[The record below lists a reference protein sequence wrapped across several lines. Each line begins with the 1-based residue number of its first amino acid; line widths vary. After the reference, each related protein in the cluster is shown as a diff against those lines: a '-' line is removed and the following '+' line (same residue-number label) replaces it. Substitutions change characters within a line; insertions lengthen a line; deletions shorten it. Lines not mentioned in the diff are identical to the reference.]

1 MKNGA
6 KQQTSTKGSE
16 LIGQIILNRYAVR
29 KWLGGGSFGDVY
41 QVEDMKTQQIM
52 ALKFEN
58 GTATN
63 PQLPTEYKFYKML
76 QGMNGIPN
84 VTELFE
90 YNKNRVLGMDELGPS
105 LESLFKRCQKRFS
118 LKTVLM
124 IADQL
129 LRIIEYV
136 HNSGILHRDIKPQ
149 NFLIGRGPTARH
161 IFMVDFGV
169 STQYVDPRTGE
180 HMMYTNNNGL
190 VGTAH
195 YVSVNTH
202 LGDQQ
207 SRRDDLESIA
217 YVLIRF
223 LKGSLPWQ
231 GFKYKTIEER
241 NEKIT
246 QLKIQTTPEM
256 LCAGLPK
263 EFKVFIEL
271 VKRLRYDDTPKY
283 HWYRNLFMSLFIKK
297 GYTYDGLFDWDENAA
312 IHRPAPAD
320 FLIKAAGKYQRSNE
334 RQIRRR
340 KENIMYP
347 DGGRN
352 IFMFGWRNT

>member
-1 MKNGA
+1 MKTA
-6 KQQTSTKGSE
+6 KPDN
-16 LIGQIILNRYAVR
+16 LIGQVIVNRYRIR
-29 KWLGGGSFGDVY
+29 KRLGSGSFGDVY
-41 QVEDMKTQQIM
+41 QAEDIKSQQIV

-63 PQLPTEYKFYKML
+63 PQLPTEYKFYKTL

-84 VTELFE
+84 VYDLFE
-90 YNKNRVLGMDELGPS
+90 YNKNRVLAMDEMGQS
-105 LESLFKRCQKRFS
+105 LESLFKRCGKKFN

-136 HNSGILHRDIKPQ
+136 HSCGILHRDIKPQ
-149 NFLIGRGPTARH
+149 NFLIGRGVHSKH
-161 IFMVDFGV
+161 IFMIDFGV
-169 STQYVDPRTGE
+169 STHFIDPRTGE

-231 GFKYKTIEER
+231 GVKVKSVEER

-246 QLKIQTTPEM
+246 QMIIQTTTDM
-256 LCAGLPK
+256 LCSGLPK
-263 EFKVFIEL
+263 EFKVFIDL
-271 VKRLRYDDTPKY
+271 VKRLRYDDMPKY
-283 HWYRNLFMSLFIKK
+283 HYYRNLFTSLFIKK
-297 GYTYDGLFDWDENAA
+297 NFVYDGVFDWDEEAA
-312 IHRPAPAD
+312 IHRPLPST
-320 FLIKAAGKYQRSNE
+320 FLIRSAGKYARNNE
-334 RQIRRR
+334 RQIRDR
-340 KENIMYP
+340 KEHVEYP
-347 DGGRN
+347 EGRN
-352 IFMFGWRNT
+352 IFLFGWRNS

>member
-1 MKNGA
+1 MKAGKIDN
-6 KQQTSTKGSE
+6 
-16 LIGQIILNRYAVR
+16 LVGQVIVNRYLVR
-29 KWLGGGSFGDVY
+29 KRLGGGSFGDVY
-41 QVEDMKTQQIM
+41 EAEDIKSQQIV
-52 ALKFEN
+52 ALKFEL

-63 PQLPTEYKFYKML
+63 PQLPNEYKIYKSL
-76 QGMNGIPN
+76 SGMNGVPN
-84 VTELFE
+84 VYELFD
-90 YNKNRVLGMDELGPS
+90 YNKSRVLAMDEMGAS
-105 LESLFKRCQKRFS
+105 LEYLFKRCGKKFS

-124 IADQL
+124 LADQL
-129 LRIIEYV
+129 LRIMEYV

-149 NFLIGRGPTARH
+149 NFLIGRGPQSKQVF
-161 IFMVDFGV
+161 IIDFGV
-169 STQYVDPRTGE
+169 STHFIDPRTGE

-231 GFKYKTIEER
+231 GMKVKSIEER

-246 QLKIQTTPEM
+246 QMKIQTTPEM
-256 LCAGLPK
+256 LCQGLPK

-297 GYTYDGLFDWDENAA
+297 GFVYDGVFDWDEEAA
-312 IHRPAPAD
+312 IHRPLPST
-320 FLIKAAGKYQRSNE
+320 FLIRSAAKYARGNE
-334 RQIRRR
+334 RQIRGR
-340 KENIMYP
+340 KEHVEYP
-347 DGGRN
+347 EGRN